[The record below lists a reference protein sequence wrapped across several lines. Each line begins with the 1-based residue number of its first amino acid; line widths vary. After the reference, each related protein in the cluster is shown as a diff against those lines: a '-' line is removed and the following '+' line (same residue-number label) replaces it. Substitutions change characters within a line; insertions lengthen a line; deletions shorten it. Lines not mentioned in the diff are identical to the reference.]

1 MLVSLYSKAISLIFP
16 ASTVATSLLFSA
28 FEKSLENPP
37 ASTSY
42 LPSFNTLTSSYSTLL
57 SGLPVSGLLV
67 SGLPV
72 SGLPVSGFQ
81 VSVLH
86 VSVLRVSGLLVSG
99 LAVSGLPI
107 SGFFVSLTLFSFS
120 FFSMFLYTSSEI
132 DWYPP
137 KT

>member
-57 SGLPVSGLLV
+57 SGLPVSGFSVSGLPVSGFSVSGLPVSGFSV

-72 SGLPVSGFQ
+72 SGLPVSG
-81 VSVLH
+81 LP
-86 VSVLRVSGLLVSG
+86 
-99 LAVSGLPI
+99 VSGLPV